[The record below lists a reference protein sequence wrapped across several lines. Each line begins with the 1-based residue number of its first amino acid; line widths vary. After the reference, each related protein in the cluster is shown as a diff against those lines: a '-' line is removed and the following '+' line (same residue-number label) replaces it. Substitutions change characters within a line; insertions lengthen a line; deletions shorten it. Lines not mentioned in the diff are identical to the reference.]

1 MDGRKQAIN
10 EETEE
15 EGKERKLGKG
25 KEGKR
30 KRKKLMYSWVY
41 LLIEL
46 GMGHFSVS
54 LREDPW
60 I

>member
-25 KEGKR
+25 KKGKR
-30 KRKKLMYSWVY
+30 KRKKLVYSWVY

-46 GMGHFSVS
+46 GRAISQF
-54 LREDPW
+54 P
-60 I
+60 

>member
-30 KRKKLMYSWVY
+30 KRKKATIS
-41 LLIEL
+41 
-46 GMGHFSVS
+46 S
-54 LREDPW
+54 
-60 I
+60 

>member
-25 KEGKR
+25 KKGTR
-30 KRKKLMYSWVY
+30 KRKKLVYSWVY

-46 GMGHFSVS
+46 GRAISQF
-54 LREDPW
+54 P
-60 I
+60 